1 MSRHRRAAPSISA
14 AAPKAA
20 RRRRLASSGPAW
32 PGEPRTASPA
42 TGTVS
47 SLTLARRVAR
57 SITGVGSSV
66 SRGALGSTRNSVSPS
81 GVRAGTR
88 STSATWAHGTK
99 RLVPVSAQPFAVLS
113 ARVWVASGR
122 QSRSASRNATVARAS
137 PVAIAESQRFF
148 CASLPASSMAR
159 PASTVGKYG
168 PGAAA
173 RPISSRRIAVSIM
186 PSALPPYASGSESPS
201 QPCWAISFHVVSLSP
216 RGSSQR
222 RRTAAGFMCSSRNA
236 RAEFFRSC
244 WSGLNAKSMVSGLQ
258 AVGAYFLGQAEHAF
272 ADDVLLDLG
281 RARVDRARPR
291 PQKRGRPRAG
301 LAGRGVDLLELFV
314 RGDELPPRAQD
325 LERQLVVAFL
335 ELGVRELGDRR
346 GRTGRLAL
354 LERRQRPQRG
364 VALDLELGVDLAHLR
379 AHDGII
385 DQALAAARELL
396 GGPDELGE
404 GDRVARDA
412 AEGAGAALVAER
424 GLRNLPPLV
433 EAADEV
439 PLLGARVGHEDL
451 REERGAGDL
460 LERTHLDAWLA
471 HVEEHARDALVLGRL
486 RVGARE
492 QDPPVGD
499 RPARGPDLLAVDEEV
514 VALVLGARLEARE
527 VRAGV
532 GLRVELAPDLLGREH
547 LLQVALLLPVGPVDD
562 DRRADEADPEPVDRR
577 RRADP
582 RHLVLDDRLLH
593 RRGGPAAV
601 LRRPQHSHVARLVEP
616 PVPRLARV
624 EGLQVVLGDVCLEP
638 APDAFPEGEVFGGW
652 VQIHRAASSLWGWTF
667 LARGR
672 GWLTF
677 AGYSAAR
684 ESS

>member
-122 QSRSASRNATVARAS
+122 QSRSASRNA
-137 PVAIAESQRFF
+137 P
-148 CASLPASSMAR
+148 
-159 PASTVGKYG
+159 
-168 PGAAA
+168 
-173 RPISSRRIAVSIM
+173 
-186 PSALPPYASGSESPS
+186 
-201 QPCWAISFHVVSLSP
+201 
-216 RGSSQR
+216 
-222 RRTAAGFMCSSRNA
+222 
-236 RAEFFRSC
+236 AEFFRSC

-325 LERQLVVAFL
+325 LERQLVVALL

-385 DQALAAARELL
+385 YQALAAARELL

-424 GLRNLPPLV
+424 GLRDLPPLV
-433 EAADEV
+433 EAADEI

-547 LLQVALLLPVGPVDD
+547 PLQVALLLPVGPVDD

-601 LRRPQHSHVARLVEP
+601 LRRPQHPHLARPLEP
-616 PVPRLARV
+616 PVPSPSRV
-624 EGLQVVLGDVCLEP
+624 DGLQIVLGDVGLEP
-638 APDAFPEGEVFGGW
+638 APD
-652 VQIHRAASSLWGWTF
+652 
-667 LARGR
+667 
-672 GWLTF
+672 
-677 AGYSAAR
+677 
-684 ESS
+684 